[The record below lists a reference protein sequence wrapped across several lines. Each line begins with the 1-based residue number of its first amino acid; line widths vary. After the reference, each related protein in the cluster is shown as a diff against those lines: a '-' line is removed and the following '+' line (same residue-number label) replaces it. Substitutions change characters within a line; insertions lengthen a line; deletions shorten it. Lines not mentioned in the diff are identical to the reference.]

1 MPERPSRPP
10 LRPDEVLT
18 QYGRQDATGFRNR
31 PRPGVEEAI
40 SVIVGRL
47 TAAEAHA
54 LIIRRGT
61 YRPGFDVVRYTTVAA
76 LSEAGFRPQ
85 RDPTP
90 AIPDHVLVFAEG
102 EWDDDAADRFDTCF
116 GRVAGEET

>member
-1 MPERPSRPP
+1 MSDRPSPPP
-10 LRPDEVLT
+10 LRPEDVLT

-40 SVIVGRL
+40 SVIAGRL

-54 LIIRRGT
+54 LVIRRGA

-76 LSEAGFRPQ
+76 LAEAGFRPQ

-90 AIPDHVLVFAEG
+90 AIPDHVLVFCEG
-102 EWDDDAADRFDTCF
+102 EWNGEVADRFDSCF
-116 GRVAGEET
+116 GMVASEET

>member
-10 LRPDEVLT
+10 LRPEDVLT

-40 SVIVGRL
+40 SVIAGRL
-47 TAAEAHA
+47 TAAQARA
-54 LIIRRGT
+54 LVIRRGA
-61 YRPGFDVVRYTTVAA
+61 YQPGFDVVRYTTVAA

-85 RDPTP
+85 RSPTP
-90 AIPDHVLVFAEG
+90 AIPDHVLAFVEG
-102 EWDDDAADRFDTCF
+102 EWDDEVAERFDTCF
-116 GRVAGEET
+116 SMVAREET

>member
-10 LRPDEVLT
+10 LRPEDVLT

-40 SVIVGRL
+40 SVIAGRL
-47 TAAEAHA
+47 TAAEAHR
-54 LIIRRGT
+54 LVIRRGA
-61 YRPGFDVVRYTTVAA
+61 YRAGFDLVRYTTVAA
-76 LSEAGFRPQ
+76 LAAAGFRPE

-90 AIPDHVLVFAEG
+90 AIPDHVLVFCEDA
-102 EWDDDAADRFDTCF
+102 WDDVVAGRFDACF
-116 GRVAGEET
+116 GMVASEET